1 MVCYGLTADAG
12 WIGVTGIPWRH
23 WPRDLESV
31 AGPVNMDV
39 NPLVLLFLPDP
50 RLFRVN
56 GVRHVISDT
65 DNSQR
70 RLISLPSSTWT
81 SVAEAENAPDV
92 GVWVISLTVYWLTM
106 QL

>member
-1 MVCYGLTADAG
+1 M
-12 WIGVTGIPWRH
+12 
-23 WPRDLESV
+23 

-70 RLISLPSSTWT
+70 RLISLPL
-81 SVAEAENAPDV
+81 P
-92 GVWVISLTVYWLTM
+92 LPFL
-106 QL
+106 QLELQLRKQRMRQT